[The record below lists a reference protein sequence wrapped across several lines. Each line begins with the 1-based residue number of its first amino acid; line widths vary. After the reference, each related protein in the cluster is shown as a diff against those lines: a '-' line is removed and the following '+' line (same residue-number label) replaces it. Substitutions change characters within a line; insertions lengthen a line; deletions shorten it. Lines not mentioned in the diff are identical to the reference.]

1 MREMFEIDPVSI
13 ALQMRDASGQ
23 TYTSYWQCSR
33 DDLAI
38 MADAIAEDKIISLL
52 RDSRDDLLEIIN
64 GEEGEEDD
72 DGLCES
78 DTEADS
84 EG

>member
-1 MREMFEIDPVSI
+1 
-13 ALQMRDASGQ
+13 
-23 TYTSYWQCSR
+23 
-33 DDLAI
+33 

-52 RDSRDDLLEIIN
+52 RDSRDVLLEIID
-64 GEEGEEDD
+64 GEEEEDD
-72 DGLCES
+72 DGLCKP

>member
-1 MREMFEIDPVSI
+1 MMDALHDDALMEFLRANKDIVKEILD
-13 ALQMRDASGQ
+13 
-23 TYTSYWQCSR
+23 
-33 DDLAI
+33 
-38 MADAIAEDKIISLL
+38 
-52 RDSRDDLLEIIN
+52 
-64 GEEGEEDD
+64 GEVDDD

>member
-1 MREMFEIDPVSI
+1 MRDMFEIDPVSI
-13 ALQMRDASGQ
+13 ALQMRDNTGQ

-52 RDSRDDLLEIIN
+52 RDSRDTLREILD
-64 GEEGEEDD
+64 GEEEEDD
-72 DGLCES
+72 DGLCEP